1 VPSQFRKVTE
11 NFWVSPQVLEEHVQ
25 AAADAGFRTLIN
37 NRPDGEQPDQP
48 TAAQVAEWAR
58 ARGLAYVALPFAGQL
73 TREVVEGMG
82 NAVADGAKPVLAY
95 CGSGRR
101 SISLWAMAEALAG
114 RRVKEDLL
122 ERGTAAGYDLSKL
135 PL

>member
-1 VPSQFRKVTE
+1 MPIPFRKVTE
-11 NFWVSPQVLEEHVQ
+11 NFWVGAQVHEEEVK

-37 NRPDGEQPDQP
+37 NRPDGEEPGQP
-48 TAAQVAEWAR
+48 TGVEVAAWAKTH
-58 ARGLAYVALPFAGQL
+58 GLAYVELPFAGQV
-73 TREVVEGMG
+73 TREMVEDMG
-82 NAVADGAKPVLAY
+82 DAVADGAKPVLAY
-95 CGSGRR
+95 CRSGFR

-122 ERGTAAGYDLSKL
+122 ERGEAAGFDLSKL